1 MNKNYAAA
9 LVLGLASAVNLG
21 MGFYRIADV
30 HSRRENI
37 RREIYARA
45 EEVTPR
51 VRELAK
57 RVARHEGDLE
67 LQLSSFNFIMGA
79 VSGYAGA
86 VALKG
91 AKRKE

>member
-1 MNKNYAAA
+1 MNKNYSAA
-9 LVLGLASAVNLG
+9 LVLGLASMVNLG

-51 VRELAK
+51 VRELAN
-57 RVARHEGDLE
+57 RAARQEGDLE
-67 LQLSSFNFIMGA
+67 LQLSSFNFIMGVA
-79 VSGYAGA
+79 SGYAGA
-86 VALKG
+86 VALKET
-91 AKRKE
+91 KRKE